1 MNISN
6 LKFNNSNLIPAII
19 QDFNTN
25 EILMLGY
32 MNKESILLTIES
44 KTVWF
49 FSRSRNK
56 LWNKGETSGNFLNLV
71 EITADCDY
79 DTLLIKAIPKGPT
92 CHTGKNSCFFNTFSS
107 IEVNGETK
115 KTNSPKLEY
124 LQILYNLINDRKIN
138 PKNNSYTNY
147 LFDKGI
153 DKILKKIGEEAS
165 EVIIASKNN
174 KKSEIVYET
183 SDFLYHLLVL
193 LNYFEINLEDI
204 INELISRK

>member
-107 IEVNGETK
+107 IEVNGKTK